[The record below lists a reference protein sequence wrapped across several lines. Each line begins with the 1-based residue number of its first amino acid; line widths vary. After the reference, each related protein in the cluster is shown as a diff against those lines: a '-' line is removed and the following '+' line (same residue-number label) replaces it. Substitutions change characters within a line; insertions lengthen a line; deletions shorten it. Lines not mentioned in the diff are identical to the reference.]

1 MFTGQIKAEARRA
14 NRLIVAE
21 SEGVITMPI
30 VSRDPFART
39 EIHYSLVTTD
49 QECTWCGMPG
59 PNGKLRKYRIE
70 TDGGRTFEIS
80 GLFC

>member
-1 MFTGQIKAEARRA
+1 MT
-14 NRLIVAE
+14 
-21 SEGVITMPI
+21 I

-39 EIHYSLVTTD
+39 EVHYSLVETS
-49 QECTWCGMPG
+49 QECTWCGQPG

-80 GLFC
+80 GLFCSTTCMKDYHNVE